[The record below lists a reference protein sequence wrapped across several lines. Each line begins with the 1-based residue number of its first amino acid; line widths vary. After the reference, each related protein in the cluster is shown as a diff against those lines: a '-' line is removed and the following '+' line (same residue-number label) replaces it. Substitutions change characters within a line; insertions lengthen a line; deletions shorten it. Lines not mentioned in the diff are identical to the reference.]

1 MMTEG
6 EQIHK
11 TVVQRTER
19 ERTSKQARQREKE
32 SFDRPQHEH
41 DTYSL
46 NTSDE
51 LKTRITRRQEEEAAD
66 DD

>member
-1 MMTEG
+1 MNERA
-6 EQIHK
+6 HA
-11 TVVQRTER
+11 TER
-19 ERTSKQARQREKE
+19 ERERERERE
-32 SFDRPQHEH
+32 SFDRPQHVH
-41 DTYSL
+41 DTYSP